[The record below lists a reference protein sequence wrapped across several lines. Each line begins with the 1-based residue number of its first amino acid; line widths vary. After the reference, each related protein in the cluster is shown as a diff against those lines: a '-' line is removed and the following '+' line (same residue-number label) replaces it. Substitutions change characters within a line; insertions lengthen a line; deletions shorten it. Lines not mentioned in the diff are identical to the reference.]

1 MKPLFIFLLSAP
13 LFAAQPESSKL
24 GAVASAH
31 PEATRVGVEI
41 LERGGNAVDAAVGV
55 GFALAVTHPTAG
67 NIGGGGFMV
76 IRFPDGRATT
86 FDFRER
92 APARAHPKM
101 FLDERHEYSAERHHH
116 SHLSVGV
123 PGTVAGFELAHS
135 KYGRIPWPN
144 VVAPSVRLAEAGFTV
159 TPGLEASLAKTI
171 DRFRKHPPTLA
182 QFTREGTPY
191 RTGETLKQ
199 TELGKT
205 LTRIRDHGRDGFY
218 LGETAELFVREIER
232 GHGFI
237 TADDLRDYIA
247 VERPPLLSKFRG
259 YDIITMPPPS
269 SGGVAL
275 IEMLNILDGFDL
287 VALGHNS
294 PLYVHHLT
302 EVMRIAFR
310 DRARYLADP
319 EADVLPFVH
328 LSVEKLTSPE
338 YAATQRATINPQS
351 ASRSTPEQL
360 NPPYESEQTT
370 HYSIV
375 DAEGLAVAVTYTL
388 EEEYGVA
395 MIVPGAGFLMNN
407 EMGDFNAAPGLTNSE
422 GLIGTSPNLARP
434 GQRMLSSMT
443 PTIIARDDRLVAIL
457 GSPGGRGIINTV
469 LQLTLN
475 RVLFN
480 MSPEQAVRALRFHH
494 QWLPAEIKLE
504 QGLLDPAGIATL
516 ERLGHT
522 VSFRETQGRSHVIFV
537 DPETQHPTPIPDPRE
552 PDATGSTT
560 AR

>member
-1 MKPLFIFLLSAP
+1 
-13 LFAAQPESSKL
+13 
-24 GAVASAH
+24 
-31 PEATRVGVEI
+31 VGVEI
-41 LERGGNAVDAAVGV
+41 LERGGNAVDAAVAV

-101 FLDERHEYSAERHHH
+101 FLDDQQKYSADRHHN

-123 PGTVAGFELAHS
+123 PGTVAGFELAHA

-144 VVAPSVRLAEAGFTV
+144 VVSPSVRLAESGFTV
-159 TPGLEASLAKTI
+159 TPGLETSLAKTI

-182 QFTREGTPY
+182 QFTHDGTPY
-191 RTGETLKQ
+191 RTGETLRQ
-199 TELGKT
+199 SDLGKT
-205 LTRIRDHGRDGFY
+205 LTRIRDQGRDGFY

-232 GHGFI
+232 GQGLI
-237 TADDLRDYIA
+237 TADDLRDYTA
-247 VERPPLLSKFRG
+247 VERPPLLSQFRG

-302 EVMRIAFR
+302 EAMRIAFR

-319 EADVLPFVH
+319 DTVTLPVA
-328 LSVEKLTSPE
+328 KLTSPE

-351 ASRSTPEQL
+351 AGRSTPEEL
-360 NPPYESEQTT
+360 DLPYESEQTT

-375 DAEGLAVAVTYTL
+375 DADRLAVAVTYTL

-422 GLIGTSPNLARP
+422 GLIGSSPNLARP

-443 PTIIARDDRLVAIL
+443 PTIIARDDRPVAIL

-480 MSPEQAVRALRFHH
+480 MPPEQAVRALRFHH

-504 QGLLDPAGIATL
+504 QGLLDPAGFATL

-522 VSFRETQGRSHVIFV
+522 VSFRETQGRSHVIFIN
-537 DPETQHPTPIPDPRE
+537 PETQLPIPVPDPRE